1 MKLTNEEKNLTAHIL
16 DMYVDTLIEITDGQP
31 PSAKVMIC
39 VEELETIKSVLLKIL
54 HDEPETITGVITGFK
69 QLETKDECVQFIKKY
84 LEQNTLCTLD
94 YSNFN
99 NVIEILQKKEETITG
114 VITGFKEQTNKIK
127 GLIENNKTILDKP
140 EFIEL
145 MKQYGITKNK

>member
-1 MKLTNEEKNLTAHIL
+1 MKQLNDQDRLLLSSLSDIERVLDNVELSVPKIEKIW
-16 DMYVDTLIEITDGQP
+16 G
-31 PSAKVMIC
+31 SFK
-39 VEELETIKSVLLKIL
+39 TIRDIVYGVK
-54 HDEPETITGVITGFK
+54 EETITGVITTFN

-94 YSNFN
+94 ITNFK
-99 NVIEILQKKEETITG
+99 NVIQVLQKKEETITG